1 MNKKIIFSAVAGI
14 VSTLMPWMSN
24 FSQSTLGINTEYGK
38 VILFL
43 FLIAILIAF
52 LVSKNILKKNIELI
66 QIIPSLAVFYFSFKF
81 VSNINILNS
90 FSQDD
95 ENINIGFGI
104 YLTVISAI
112 ALMFFSYFITKKEIK

>member
-66 QIIPSLAVFYFSFKF
+66 QILPCLAVFYFSFKF

-112 ALMFFSYFITKKEIK
+112 ALIFFSYFIAKKENK